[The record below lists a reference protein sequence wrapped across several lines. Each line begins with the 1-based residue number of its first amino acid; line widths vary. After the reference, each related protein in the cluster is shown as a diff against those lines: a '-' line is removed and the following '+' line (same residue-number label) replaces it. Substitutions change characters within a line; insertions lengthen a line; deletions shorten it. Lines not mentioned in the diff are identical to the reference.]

1 MEKPV
6 SASDANRKFSTL
18 LRSVRG
24 GQSYVVMLHGRAV
37 ARIAPAGKD
46 GGAARGAKAGL
57 LKRLRSERVRTI
69 GGWTR
74 AELYEDKP

>member
-6 SASDANRKFSTL
+6 SATYANRKFSVL

-24 GQSYVVMLHGRAV
+24 GRSYVIMLHGRAV

-46 GGAARGAKAGL
+46 SSAIRSAKGGL
-57 LKRLRSERVRTI
+57 LKRLRSERVVTI
-69 GGWTR
+69 SRATR
-74 AELYEDKP
+74 DELHEDKQ